1 MSPKPL
7 TFSLSFSLTHFSFLD
22 SQRSY
27 DSAGDELIGAH
38 EWETKPP
45 KSIRDELELT
55 WFSLTCQIDFPV
67 LDLLFN
73 GDNTDSTHFLSYSC
87 TCVFCCTFEI
97 CYLKWGVY
105 QLCVWWRRKCKGE
118 WNIWTFKHD
127 LVNFVKFGESFAEN
141 LWVSGY

>member
-45 KSIRDELELT
+45 ESIRDELELT

-87 TCVFCCTFEI
+87 TCFFCFWNLLFE
-97 CYLKWGVY
+97 VR
-105 QLCVWWRRKCKGE
+105 CVS
-118 WNIWTFKHD
+118 T
-127 LVNFVKFGESFAEN
+127 
-141 LWVSGY
+141 VSGGGENVRESEIYELSSMI

>member
-7 TFSLSFSLTHFSFLD
+7 TFSLSFSITHFSFLD

-27 DSAGDELIGAH
+27 YSAGDELIGAH

-45 KSIRDELELT
+45 ESIRDELELT

-87 TCVFCCTFEI
+87 TCFFCFWNLLFE
-97 CYLKWGVY
+97 VR
-105 QLCVWWRRKCKGE
+105 CVS
-118 WNIWTFKHD
+118 T
-127 LVNFVKFGESFAEN
+127 
-141 LWVSGY
+141 VSGGGENVRESEIYELSSMI